1 MKDDLVTISELARRK
16 GMSEPAIRG
25 RIAGGQWAEGT
36 HYFRRGR
43 RIMMS
48 TSAVEAWFKSD
59 AAEQGKNRRRRR

>member
-1 MKDDLVTISELARRK
+1 MKDDLVTIAELARRK

-25 RIAGGQWAEGT
+25 RIAGGQWVQGT

-48 TSAVEAWFKSD
+48 MNAIEAWFKSD
-59 AAEQGKNRRRRR
+59 TTQQEKKARRRR

>member
-1 MKDDLVTISELARRK
+1 MKDDLVTIAELARRK

-25 RIAGGQWAEGT
+25 RIAGGQWVQGT

-48 TSAVEAWFKSD
+48 MSAVEAWFKSD
-59 AAEQGKNRRRRR
+59 AAEQARKGRRR